1 MMSDQLDLPDGF
13 APSDKPESMSDAN
26 LTKYFEIWIMFAG
39 YMSQDADRGAKVL
52 NPEKPLVL
60 LSAIFSILVVNLVNL
75 PRN

>member
-52 NPEKPLVL
+52 IRKKQCVL

>member
-1 MMSDQLDLPDGF
+1 MSDQLDLPDGF

-39 YMSQDADRGAKVL
+39 YMSQDADQRAKVL
-52 NPEKPLVL
+52 NPEKSHVL
-60 LSAIFSILVVNLVNL
+60 LSAIFSILVANLVNL